1 MSKKKGAT
9 KRAEREPDDDDP
21 EEFVQNDNE

>member
-9 KRAEREPDDDDP
+9 KRAEREADDDEP